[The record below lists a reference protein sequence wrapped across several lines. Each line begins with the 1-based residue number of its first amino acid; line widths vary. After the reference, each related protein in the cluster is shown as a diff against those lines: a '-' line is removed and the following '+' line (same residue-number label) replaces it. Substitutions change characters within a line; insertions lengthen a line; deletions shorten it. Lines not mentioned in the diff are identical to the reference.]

1 MCYWKPANV
10 ICIDLPC
17 AFSDFP
23 RCDQRAQESSE
34 IQDELQEKVDRLK
47 AELVVFKS
55 LMSDVSVAS
64 ELGCQRFPESRLKFD
79 SSKCSINSHP

>member
-1 MCYWKPANV
+1 MVKCATGSTLT
-10 ICIDLPC
+10 IFIDLPC
-17 AFSDFP
+17 AVFEFP
-23 RCDQRAQESSE
+23 RCDQSAQESTE

-64 ELGCQRFPESRLKFD
+64 EQRHFPD
-79 SSKCSINSHP
+79 